1 MTPTPGS
8 GHCGPESAS
17 GLSSDLHVGRRGTR
31 RPTGQTAL
39 LRHAQLPHRVSVRDH
54 PKQLSSISRHTV
66 RPHPKL
72 VRQASG
78 EAAQPGG
85 GAWWWG
91 GWGSNPRPR
100 DYEVSQGPSL
110 TCMIIAD
117 LPSDLRFHGW
127 QPMAI
132 DGPKR
137 PFCGHRVGTVWA
149 RRVRIP
155 GRGTWPT
162 HPGRSRLGR
171 SGGGLPAV
179 LGASVGDAYTEPCLS
194 R

>member
-1 MTPTPGS
+1 MTIKC
-8 GHCGPESAS
+8 HWRAERHAV
-17 GLSSDLHVGRRGTR
+17 HRRTR
-31 RPTGQTAL
+31 RKE
-39 LRHAQLPHRVSVRDH
+39 V
-54 PKQLSSISRHTV
+54 SSINPDDVTDQPRRCQTSANPDPSRISRARTG
-66 RPHPKL
+66 L
-72 VRQASG
+72 L
-78 EAAQPGG
+78 
-85 GAWWWG
+85 WG